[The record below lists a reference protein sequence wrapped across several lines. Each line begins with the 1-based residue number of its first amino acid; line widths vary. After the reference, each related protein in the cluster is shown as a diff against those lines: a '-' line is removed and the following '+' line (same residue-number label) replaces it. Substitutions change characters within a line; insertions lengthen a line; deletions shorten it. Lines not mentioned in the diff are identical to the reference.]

1 MKVTTIHTQVIDLF
15 DIPSITLKS
24 EAAKEFCKA
33 NGYIYEIIDP
43 ELIDHASLIGLME
56 SGLVKLTERTKVK
69 LQTYEREQ

>member
-1 MKVTTIHTQVIDLF
+1 MIECKPKHLF
-15 DIPSITLKS
+15 DTPSITLKS